1 MSVET
6 AQKEAIDQIRKLRYG
21 TQGKDYFWIN
31 DMHPFMIMHPYRS
44 DLEGRDLTLF
54 RDRVGNYPFVSMVK
68 TVMDKGSGF
77 VNYHWQWKDIPEQ
90 ISPKIS
96 FVAKFEP
103 WEWIVGT
110 GIYIEDIDK
119 EIHFITQELGQIFG
133 AVFLFI
139 IGMSFYISK
148 QVFHI
153 ERKKNDAEY
162 ARNLE
167 ENRLKGLFQLGQ
179 MTDGSSADLIAY
191 TIKETVTLTKSQ
203 SGFMA
208 FYDESTQ
215 ELTVYSGFFHNG
227 QYKTPSGN
235 DKQCCFLSEA
245 GLWADPLRSLETVV
259 INSGERLD
267 PAIKDH
273 WPMQGLNVFRMISIP
288 VFEAGKIVAVA
299 GLANKSTAYDS
310 SDIRHMS
317 LMMDGLWK
325 IIQKKRSSD
334 ALQKSEERYRLLAE
348 NASDMILVMRLEDLT
363 FTYVSPSV
371 EYILGYS
378 GETIKKV
385 DLQGILTRT
394 SYEKAVHVLEDELG
408 MESLEDSDPG
418 RYRTLELEMV
428 KKDGTG
434 VWVEVTTKFLRDDHG
449 RPDRVLGISRDIT
462 RRRKLEKELV
472 KINYDL
478 QLAQKIAGVGN
489 WSLDP
494 SKGIPEWSEQVYRI
508 YERDPEKGPYPLSE
522 YKRIY
527 QKKWFD
533 IFSSAINNAI
543 EKGMPYDIELKLTL
557 PSGKIKWINT
567 ICEPDE
573 KRTEAGHFL
582 RGTIQDITDRKKM
595 EERIQQT
602 QKMEALGTLAGG
614 IAHDFNN
621 ILSAML
627 GFTELAKMRTTEDED
642 TQKHLSQVLSSGLRA
657 RELVRHI
664 LTFSRKSDTHKDL
677 IRIAPLIKE
686 TVKFLKASIPPDI
699 RIVTRLEKPDA
710 TITADPT
717 QIHQVLMNLFTNA
730 VQAMKENIGILTI
743 TLDTVALL
751 NENDCSSKKMKP
763 GPYVKLSV
771 SDTGCGIPDHLIDK
785 IFEPF
790 FTTKKRGEGTGM
802 GLSLSYG
809 IIKDLNGQMS
819 VYSEPGRGTT
829 FHILIPEQK
838 DVQVLSDLPDHAEPM
853 MAVGNGRKVLLVDDE
868 KKIVAWTEK
877 VLTRLGYDVVTATGP
892 REALKKFEKM
902 QDSLDLVVTDLS
914 MPEMTGIQMAGRIK
928 KIRGDI
934 PIILSTGF
942 SEGLSSRELSE
953 NGISQVIMKPM
964 IAGEL
969 ASIIKNHALSKQ
981 DGHDG

>member
-1 MSVET
+1 
-6 AQKEAIDQIRKLRYG
+6 
-21 TQGKDYFWIN
+21 
-31 DMHPFMIMHPYRS
+31 
-44 DLEGRDLTLF
+44 
-54 RDRVGNYPFVSMVK
+54 
-68 TVMDKGSGF
+68 
-77 VNYHWQWKDIPEQ
+77 
-90 ISPKIS
+90 
-96 FVAKFEP
+96 
-103 WEWIVGT
+103 
-110 GIYIEDIDK
+110 
-119 EIHFITQELGQIFG
+119 
-133 AVFLFI
+133 
-139 IGMSFYISK
+139 
-148 QVFHI
+148 
-153 ERKKNDAEY
+153 
-162 ARNLE
+162 
-167 ENRLKGLFQLGQ
+167 
-179 MTDGSSADLIAY
+179 
-191 TIKETVTLTKSQ
+191 
-203 SGFMA
+203 
-208 FYDESTQ
+208 
-215 ELTVYSGFFHNG
+215 
-227 QYKTPSGN
+227 
-235 DKQCCFLSEA
+235 
-245 GLWADPLRSLETVV
+245 
-259 INSGERLD
+259 
-267 PAIKDH
+267 
-273 WPMQGLNVFRMISIP
+273 
-288 VFEAGKIVAVA
+288 
-299 GLANKSTAYDS
+299 
-310 SDIRHMS
+310 
-317 LMMDGLWK
+317 
-325 IIQKKRSSD
+325 
-334 ALQKSEERYRLLAE
+334 
-348 NASDMILVMRLEDLT
+348 
-363 FTYVSPSV
+363 
-371 EYILGYS
+371 
-378 GETIKKV
+378 
-385 DLQGILTRT
+385 
-394 SYEKAVHVLEDELG
+394 
-408 MESLEDSDPG
+408 
-418 RYRTLELEMV
+418 
-428 KKDGTG
+428 
-434 VWVEVTTKFLRDDHG
+434 
-449 RPDRVLGISRDIT
+449 
-462 RRRKLEKELV
+462 
-472 KINYDL
+472 
-478 QLAQKIAGVGN
+478 
-489 WSLDP
+489 
-494 SKGIPEWSEQVYRI
+494 
-508 YERDPEKGPYPLSE
+508 
-522 YKRIY
+522 
-527 QKKWFD
+527 
-533 IFSSAINNAI
+533 
-543 EKGMPYDIELKLTL
+543 
-557 PSGKIKWINT
+557 
-567 ICEPDE
+567 
-573 KRTEAGHFL
+573 
-582 RGTIQDITDRKKM
+582 M

-969 ASIIKNHALSKQ
+969 ASIIKKHALSKQ